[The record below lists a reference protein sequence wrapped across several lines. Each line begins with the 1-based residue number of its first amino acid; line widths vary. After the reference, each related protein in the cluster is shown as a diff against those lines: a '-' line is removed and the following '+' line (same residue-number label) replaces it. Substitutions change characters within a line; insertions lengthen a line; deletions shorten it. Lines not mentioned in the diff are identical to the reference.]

1 MTRPVLLVTPSV
13 PPERVGAFAAL
24 AERTPLEVATYA
36 AGDHHF
42 SASVGSDAFPVH
54 HVEQRAVR
62 RLAADPDRWSA
73 VVAGTAGRT
82 AFPGAWRGARRAGL
96 PFVVWSA
103 MWHEPSTLAF
113 RVARPLLR
121 RIVRDADAVATYG
134 SHVSAHVSALGAQRT
149 CVAPQ
154 AVDPAVWVDPP
165 AAARPAGDRFRVAF
179 VGRDAP
185 GKGVDRLLAAWRRSG
200 LAAEGAEL
208 LLVGPDPAPYAAGA
222 GVHAVG
228 PLPPDD
234 VRRWLDR
241 SDLLCVPSYRTAS
254 FLEPWGLVCNE
265 AMHRGVPVL
274 ATDAVGAAAGGLVRD
289 GRNGVVVPADDPD
302 ALAAALRARF
312 ADRDGTARLGTTAR
326 GDVAPYTFSA
336 WAAGMASAIDVART
350 ANAARAG
357 RIRGRRGR
365 RASS

>member
-1 MTRPVLLVTPSV
+1 MTRPTLLVTPSV

-24 AERTPLEVATYA
+24 GERVPLEVATYV

-62 RLAADPDRWSA
+62 GLAADAGRWSA

-82 AFPGAWRGARRAGL
+82 AFPGAWRGSRRAGL

-113 RVARPLLR
+113 RLARPLLR
-121 RIVRDADAVATYG
+121 RIVRDADAVVTYG
-134 SHVSAHVSALGAQRT
+134 PHVSAHVTALGAQRT
-149 CVAPQ
+149 FVAPQ

-165 AAARPAGDRFRVAF
+165 AVPRPAEDPFRVAF

-185 GKGVDRLLAAWRRSG
+185 GKGLDRLLDAWRRSG
-200 LAAEGAEL
+200 LADDGAEL
-208 LLVGPDPAPYAAGA
+208 LLIGPEPSAHGERS

-228 PLPPDD
+228 PLSADA
-234 VRRWLDR
+234 VRAWLDR
-241 SDLLCVPSYRTAS
+241 SDLLCVPSHRTAS

-302 ALAAALRARF
+302 ALATALRERF
-312 ADRDGTARLGTTAR
+312 ADRDGTARLGATAR
-326 GDVAPYTFSA
+326 DDVASYTFAA
-336 WAAGMASAIDVART
+336 WASGMTAAVEAAIE
-350 ANAARAG
+350 ANGPRAKG
-357 RIRGRRGR
+357 RGRH
-365 RASS
+365 RA

>member
-1 MTRPVLLVTPSV
+1 MTRPILLVTPSV

-62 RLAADPDRWSA
+62 RLADDADRWSV

-82 AFPGAWRGARRAGL
+82 AFPGAWRGSRRAGL

-113 RVARPLLR
+113 RVGRPLLR

-134 SHVSAHVSALGAQRT
+134 PHVSAHVEALGATRT
-149 CVAPQ
+149 FVAPQ
-154 AVDPAVWVDPP
+154 AVDPVVWIDPP
-165 AAARPAGDRFRVAF
+165 AAARPADDPFRVAF

-185 GKGVDRLLAAWRRSG
+185 GKGLDRLLDAWQRSG
-200 LAAEGAEL
+200 LAADGAEL
-208 LLVGPDPAPYAAGA
+208 LLVGPEPGPHAALS
-222 GVHAVG
+222 GVRAVG
-228 PLPPDD
+228 PQRADV

-241 SDLLCVPSYRTAS
+241 SDLLCVPSHRTPS

-289 GRNGVVVPADDPD
+289 GRNGVVVAADDAD
-302 ALAAALRARF
+302 ALATALRERF
-312 ADRDGTARLGTTAR
+312 ADRDATARLGATAR
-326 GDVAPYTFSA
+326 DDVAPYTFDA
-336 WAAGMASAIDVART
+336 WATGMMAAITAAIAANRSRT
-350 ANAARAG
+350 NRTP
-357 RIRGRRGR
+357 RRR
-365 RASS
+365 S

>member
-24 AERTPLEVATYA
+24 AERMPLEVVTYA

-42 SASVGSDAFPVH
+42 SVSVGSDAFPVH

-62 RLAADPDRWSA
+62 RLAAERDRWSA

-82 AFPGAWRGARRAGL
+82 AFPAAWRGARQAGL

-103 MWHEPSTLAF
+103 MWHEPTTLAF
-113 RVARPLLR
+113 RIARPLLR

-134 SHVSAHVSALGAQRT
+134 PHVSTHVSALGARRT
-149 CVAPQ
+149 FVAPQ
-154 AVDPAVWVDPP
+154 AVDPAVWADPP
-165 AAARPAGDRFRVAF
+165 AAPRAPGDPFRVAF

-185 GKGVDRLLAAWRRSG
+185 GKGLDRLLDAWSRSE
-200 LAAEGAEL
+200 LAGDGAEL
-208 LLVGPDPAPYAAGA
+208 LLIGPDLVLSTDPGASA
-222 GVHAVG
+222 GVRPLG
-228 PLPPDD
+228 PLPADE
-234 VRRWLDR
+234 VRGWLDR
-241 SDLLCVPSYRTAS
+241 SDLLCVPSHRTAS

-289 GRNGVVVPADDPD
+289 GRNGTVVPADDPG
-302 ALAAALRARF
+302 AMATALRARF
-312 ADRDGTARLGTTAR
+312 ADRAGTAQLGATAR
-326 GDVAPYTFSA
+326 SDVAAYTFAA
-336 WAAGMASAIDVART
+336 WAAGMAEAIEAAIDAKT
-350 ANAARAG
+350 
-357 RIRGRRGR
+357 
-365 RASS
+365 S

>member
-1 MTRPVLLVTPSV
+1 MTRPILLVTPSV

-62 RLAADPDRWSA
+62 GLAADADRWSA

-82 AFPGAWRGARRAGL
+82 AFPAAWRGARHAGL

-113 RVARPLLR
+113 RIARPLLR

-134 SHVSAHVSALGAQRT
+134 PHVSAHVSALGAART
-149 CVAPQ
+149 FVAPQ

-165 AAARPAGDRFRVAF
+165 AAPRPADDPFRVTF

-185 GKGVDRLLAAWRRSG
+185 GKGLDRLLDAWRRSG
-200 LAAEGAEL
+200 LSADGAEL
-208 LLVGPDPAPYAAGA
+208 LLVGPEPDAHRERA
-222 GVHAVG
+222 GVRAVG
-228 PLPPDD
+228 PQTADD
-234 VRRWLDR
+234 VRHWLDR
-241 SDLLCVPSYRTAS
+241 SDLLCVPSHRTAS

-265 AMHRGVPVL
+265 AMHRGVAVL

-289 GRNGVVVPADDPD
+289 GRNGAVVPADDPD
-302 ALAAALRARF
+302 ALAAALRQRF
-312 ADRDGTARLGTTAR
+312 ADRDATARLGATAR
-326 GDVAPYTFSA
+326 GDVAPYTFAA
-336 WAAGMASAIDVART
+336 WATGMTAAIEAAID
-350 ANAARAG
+350 AN
-357 RIRGRRGR
+357 RGRANGPRHR
-365 RASS
+365 PS